1 MDASEE
7 RTKIPFRHIESET
20 TMSSIEFN
28 FVEGKKVQQLQAATW
43 LFCTFFA
50 LPFLPTYPTYLQL
63 QHLEQNIVFIPG
75 SFLGE
80 ALWLSAQKVPVL
92 FG

>member
-28 FVEGKKVQQLQAATW
+28 FVEGKKVPQLLAAT
-43 LFCTFFA
+43 
-50 LPFLPTYPTYLQL
+50 
-63 QHLEQNIVFIPG
+63 
-75 SFLGE
+75 
-80 ALWLSAQKVPVL
+80 
-92 FG
+92 